1 MAIELRKINKIYGT
15 KSNKFMA
22 LEDINL
28 TIEKG
33 EMVAIMGP
41 SGSGKTTLLNIIGL
55 MDKPTEGTYML
66 EEEDTS
72 GFNNLKLSKYRNKN
86 IAFIFQNFALI
97 NNETV
102 LDNVVL
108 PLSFRK
114 LKSGIKKKIANE
126 AIEAV
131 GLSDKAKNKI
141 KELSGGQKQRVAIAR
156 AIASDANIILADE
169 PTGALDRNTGRDIL
183 EKLKQL
189 NQKGKTIIIITHD
202 ISVTE
207 FCHRTI
213 CIEDGRIV
221 EKEAI
226 SI

>member
-1 MAIELRKINKIYGT
+1 MAIELRKINKTYGAPNSRF
-15 KSNKFMA
+15 KA

-28 TIEKG
+28 IIEDG

-66 EEEDTS
+66 DGEDTS
-72 GFNNLKLSKYRNKN
+72 GFKNLKLSKYRNKN

-102 LDNVVL
+102 LDNVIL

-131 GLSDKAKNKI
+131 GLSDKVKNKI

-156 AIASDANIILADE
+156 AIASDADIILADE

-183 EKLKQL
+183 ETLKQL
-189 NQKGKTIIIITHD
+189 NQKGKTIVIITHD
-202 ISVTE
+202 ISVAE
-207 FCHRTI
+207 FCDRTI
-213 CIEDGRIV
+213 YIEDGRIIK
-221 EKEAI
+221 EEAI
-226 SI
+226 SV